1 MNYIANDYI
10 ERAVGSALH
19 LIKSWNEDEVLRF
32 NGDVVRYIKE
42 RRTIRVSLPRQCGKT
57 RYLKSLFYQ
66 TKSVLLQLPYAREHF
81 RLELDQYAP
90 KDISSFINFIR
101 GRNLEKI
108 DFLLIDEPDAQLELV
123 DEWIEVIHMAGLMS
137 KDFIVIKL
145 GTDHK

>member
-81 RLELDQYAP
+81 RPELEQYAP

-108 DFLLIDEPDAQLELV
+108 DYLLIDEPDMQRESV
-123 DEWIEVIHMAGLMS
+123 DDWIRAIHIAGLMS
-137 KDFIVIKL
+137 ENFIVIKI
-145 GTDHK
+145 GTDCK

>member
-81 RLELDQYAP
+81 RPELQQYAP

-123 DEWIEVIHMAGLMS
+123 DEWIEVIRMADLMS

-145 GTDHK
+145 GTDRK